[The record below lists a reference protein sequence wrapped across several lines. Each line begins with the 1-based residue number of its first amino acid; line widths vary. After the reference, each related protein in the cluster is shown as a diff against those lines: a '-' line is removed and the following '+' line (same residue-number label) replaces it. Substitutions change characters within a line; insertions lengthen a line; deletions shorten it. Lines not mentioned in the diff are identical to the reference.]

1 VSPFGL
7 LDISSFFSSAS
18 DYILS
23 HTNVTFGPNDVS
35 QNVTLLAVDDD
46 IVEYDEL
53 LTMSITIPDQL
64 MDIGILL
71 GDVNMTTINI
81 TDNDS
86 ENYMFI

>member
-1 VSPFGL
+1 M
-7 LDISSFFSSAS
+7 SSCVLIFSSAS

-23 HTNVTFGPNDVS
+23 HTNIKFGPNDTS

-53 LTMSITIPDQL
+53 LTMSIMIPDQL
-64 MDIGILL
+64 MDIGFLL
-71 GDVNMTTINI
+71 GDVNITTINI

-86 ENYMFI
+86 EIIGLV

>member
-1 VSPFGL
+1 M
-7 LDISSFFSSAS
+7 

-23 HTNVTFGPNDVS
+23 RTNVIFGPNDTS

-53 LTMSITIPDQL
+53 LTMSIMIPDQL
-64 MDIGILL
+64 MDIGVLP
-71 GDVNMTTINI
+71 GGVTMTTINI

-86 ENYMFI
+86 EN